1 MTPRPD
7 PARLPPEPDPLAA
20 WTHATLRA
28 LPSPTAPATLAGR
41 VLAELARREA
51 RPWWRREVAGWPR
64 SARLIFVLTAGA
76 GAILSAAAFHGG
88 TERLAAAMN
97 RLTDA
102 LAPLAALGPA
112 VLRSVAELPAAWLQ
126 GLGFAFCTSLAAV
139 LALVLALT
147 RLLAPR
153 A

>member
-28 LPSPTAPATLAGR
+28 LPPPTAPATLAGR

-51 RPWWRREVAGWPR
+51 QPWWRREVAGWPR

-88 TERLAAAMN
+88 TERLAAALA

-139 LALVLALT
+139 LALVLALA

>member
-28 LPSPTAPATLAGR
+28 LPSPTSPATLAGR

-51 RPWWRREVAGWPR
+51 RPWWRREFAGWPH

-88 TERLAAAMN
+88 TERLAAALA
-97 RLTDA
+97 RLIDA
-102 LAPLAALGPA
+102 LAPLAALGP
-112 VLRSVAELPAAWLQ
+112 VMLRSVAELPGAWLQ

>member
-1 MTPRPD
+1 MTPRPA
-7 PARLPPEPDPLAA
+7 PPRLPPEPDPLAA

-88 TERLAAAMN
+88 TERLAAVLA

-112 VLRSVAELPAAWLQ
+112 VLRAVAELPAAWLQ

-139 LALVLALT
+139 LALVLTLT